1 MRGRRRRPFPV
12 PGDEASRAV
21 YRAFIVLGRTFVLV
35 KLSRVV
41 KGFACRAEFLLGFC
55 RKFEPRNGRDSTAVR
70 PFRSRSSRPAREIT
84 SRHARA
90 PRGASSDS
98 ATHATVI
105 MPPSPGARDPPRDP
119 PRARALPRTRR
130 LVASGFYAFLL
141 LALTAIAPRVS
152 ALALGE
158 DEGPFGIADDRRIL
172 IDVDFDPNDYPEPYD
187 DEGTPPFAPLSA
199 PGPSSSPTGALAPAA
214 APAAAPSAAPT
225 PTPTPTPSPT
235 PAPEPEP
242 SPSPPPPS
250 PSPPPPS
257 PSPPPPSPSPPPP
270 SPSPP
275 PPSPSPPPP
284 SPSPPPPAADA
295 PAPTPEQVEEKKA
308 AADEKKAKAT
318 ATRDTVLQ
326 SIPDEKLKEK
336 AKLLADAAIS
346 GAPVRKMTATLTAA
360 TPDDA
365 CATWFS
371 TAGLS
376 PDSGACVASVK
387 QPAANARRR
396 LLLFSRKSSR
406 GRRLAQTTSAA
417 YDVDVFFDS
426 TTIDVAKLDE
436 AVAALTQSGVAVEYV
451 EKVDPVQELKTIPG
465 VDASAVEDFAVDAKE
480 AEAATREY
488 EQAAAAAPPPG
499 VLQVEGPVKSPAGG
513 RARFAFG
520 CVAAVAAHA
529 LLLAA

>member
-1 MRGRRRRPFPV
+1 MCVPRKLTVTGR
-12 PGDEASRAV
+12 D
-21 YRAFIVLGRTFVLV
+21 
-35 KLSRVV
+35 
-41 KGFACRAEFLLGFC
+41 GFC
-55 RKFEPRNGRDSTAVR
+55 RKFEPRNGPRKHSCEVL
-70 PFRSRSSRPAREIT
+70 PKSRVSPRAEIT

-90 PRGASSDS
+90 PRAASSDS
-98 ATHATVI
+98 ATHSTVV
-105 MPPSPGARDPPRDP
+105 MPPSPGARDPPRA
-119 PRARALPRTRR
+119 RNGARAQPRTRR

-141 LALTAIAPRVS
+141 LALTALAPRVS

-187 DEGTPPFAPLSA
+187 DEGTPPFSPLSA

-225 PTPTPTPSPT
+225 PTPTPMPSPSPT
-235 PAPEPEP
+235 PP

-295 PAPTPEQVEEKKA
+295 PPPTPEQVEEKKA

-346 GAPVRKMTATLTAA
+346 GAPVRKMTATLTAT

-376 PDSGACVASVK
+376 PDSGACVASVA
-387 QPAANARRR
+387 PPTANTRRR
-396 LLLFSRKSSR
+396 LLLSLRGSLR
-406 GRRLAQTTSAA
+406 GRRNLAQTTSAA

-426 TTIDVAKLDE
+426 TTIDVAKLDD
-436 AVAALTQSGVAVEYV
+436 AVASLTQSGVAVEYV
-451 EKVDPVQELKTIPG
+451 QEVDPVQELKTIPG

-488 EQAAAAAPPPG
+488 EQAAAAAPPG
-499 VLQVEGPVKSPAGG
+499 VLIKGPVVSPAGG